1 MPDEARHSSGEDDGL
16 VAVDDDA
23 VLDMPAH
30 GARQHLTLEIAAETA
45 QIEYFVTMRD
55 TAGVLIDDRS
65 LIERRGHV
73 TCGCADQFDATHV
86 GLLIR
91 IGTDERRQKVV
102 KHVDEDRKSK
112 RLKSSH

>member
-1 MPDEARHSSGEDDGL
+1 MPDERRNSSGEDYGC
-16 VAVDDDA
+16 VAVAYDA
-23 VLDMPAH
+23 FLDMPAH

-73 TCGCADQFDATHV
+73 MCGCADQLDATHV

-91 IGTDERRQKVV
+91 LGADARRQKEVGRAEV
-102 KHVDEDRKSK
+102 
-112 RLKSSH
+112 